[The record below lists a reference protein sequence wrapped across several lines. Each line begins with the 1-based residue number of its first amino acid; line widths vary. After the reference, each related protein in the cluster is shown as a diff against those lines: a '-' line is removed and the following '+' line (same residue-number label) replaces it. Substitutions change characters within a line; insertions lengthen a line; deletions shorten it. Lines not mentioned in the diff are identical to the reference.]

1 MKVLEIPP
9 ILLLVIIGFELFHNS
24 LKYPELNL
32 AMVRHIDLQ
41 KFRTQCFWRC
51 GQSNWISSFEVF
63 TSVFKKIKI
72 FWDIA
77 SLDCCAVTDVSKKLD
92 TSVIRVV
99 QKECHNTDDLN
110 HYRYLYKKNITLQ
123 FFTSVFNQLDAQNL
137 FHDKFYFMPLHV
149 SSTCAHHQEVKIAL
163 HSLWYHHT

>member
-77 SLDCCAVTDVSKKLD
+77 SLDCCAVTDVSKKLA

-99 QKECHNTDDLN
+99 QKECHTTDDLN
-110 HYRYLYKKNITLQ
+110 HYRYLYKKIITLQ

-149 SSTCAHHQEVKIAL
+149 SSTCARN
-163 HSLWYHHT
+163 T